1 MRQRTRRLYA
11 NLYGFLSQM
20 SKWNQSVSVLMEEA
34 QKQSDRAGWT
44 DGGMKEDR
52 QRERVDSRL
61 IGAMCGH
68 LS

>member
-1 MRQRTRRLYA
+1 
-11 NLYGFLSQM
+11 
-20 SKWNQSVSVLMEEA
+20 MEEA
-34 QKQSDRAGWT
+34 QKQSDRDGWT

-52 QRERVDSRL
+52 QTERVDSRL

>member
-34 QKQSDRAGWT
+34 QKQSDRDGWT
-44 DGGMKEDR
+44 DERR
-52 QRERVDSRL
+52 QTERERVDSRL

>member
-1 MRQRTRRLYA
+1 MRQRTRRRYA

-34 QKQSDRAGWT
+34 QKQSDRDGWT

-52 QRERVDSRL
+52 QRES
-61 IGAMCGH
+61 
-68 LS
+68 